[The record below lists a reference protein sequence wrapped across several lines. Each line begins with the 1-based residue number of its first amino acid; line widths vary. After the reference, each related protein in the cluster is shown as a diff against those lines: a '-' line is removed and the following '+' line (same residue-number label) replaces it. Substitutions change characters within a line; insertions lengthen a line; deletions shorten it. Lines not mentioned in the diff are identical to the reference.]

1 MGFIKA
7 RGGDLYYEEKGSGPS
22 ILLIAPSGATASTW
36 GTFADELSGVGR
48 VIAYDRRGY
57 SRSGG
62 EVVRSAAAHTADAAA
77 VVEALD
83 ARPAMVVGTSA
94 GATIALDLAVR
105 RPDLV
110 RVVVAHES
118 PWRALLH
125 PDVSGL
131 STLMRMQWLAW
142 QGRYDDAAEVLLR
155 QVYAYRDGGSAWDDF
170 PEVWRRTARENGRSV
185 VADLRATLGS
195 YPSRARLAKMATP
208 VLCTYGSRSRNYMRA
223 ITRSLAQA
231 IPTATL
237 REVDG
242 AGHGVPFD
250 APGLFAQI
258 IAEEIH
264 AAEQDSGTSR
274 STSTG
279 PTRMGPT
286 PLPGTAAFREPAYRR
301 GTRQALT
308 VLHAVRAGRARARSD
323 PWRQVAPID
332 GAALRDLVATVAE
345 EARLVSI
352 PVNRPPWR
360 PTGLTVA
367 AGQQVTWLAWGR
379 LYLVGPLGVGV
390 RPRLVLRGR
399 VGEGPPQDS
408 SCDTVSFRADRSG
421 ELRLGSAMPGEMQPD
436 GAITT
441 DRFPYRACSGALT
454 AVVARW
460 AEGTDPAEA
469 LGWIAHGDASGL
481 CAAEAGRLAALP
493 TPPAG
498 WDNHPLI
505 GSEQAF
511 FPSDGGMAA
520 RGDRTVSIIRH
531 AAEIPLT
538 PSLRLQW
545 TWKLE
550 ELPSRLPEDTTL
562 THDYLSVA
570 LEFDDGRDLTWYW
583 SAGLPVGA
591 SYPCPLPHWRRRET
605 HVVVRTGT
613 TDLGRWVDEDRPV
626 LADHRAAI
634 GGPVPGRVVRA
645 WLISCTFPQAGH
657 TAGEFKRIQLVDGTR
672 TLRVLGDR
680 RAETGPARQAKE

>member
-1 MGFIKA
+1 MGFVKA

-22 ILLIAPSGATASTW
+22 ILLIPPSGATASTW
-36 GTFADELSGVGR
+36 GRLADELSDVGR

-83 ARPAMVVGTSA
+83 ASPATVVGTSA

-155 QVYAYRDGGSAWDDF
+155 QVYAYREGGSAWDDF
-170 PEVWRRTARENGRSV
+170 PEVWRRTAREHGRSV

-195 YPSRARLAKMATP
+195 YPSRARLANMTTP
-208 VLCTYGSRSRNYMRA
+208 VVCTYGSRSRSYMRA

-231 IPTATL
+231 IPTAAL

-242 AGHGVPFD
+242 AAHAVPFD
-250 APGLFAQI
+250 APGLFARI
-258 IAEEIH
+258 IADEIH
-264 AAEQDSGTSR
+264 AGEPHPEP
-274 STSTG
+274 G
-279 PTRMGPT
+279 P
-286 PLPGTAAFREPAYRR
+286 AAYREPVYRR
-301 GTRQALT
+301 GARQALT
-308 VLHAVRAGRARARSD
+308 VLQAARVGRARAKSD
-323 PWRQVAPID
+323 PWRHVAPID
-332 GAALRDLVATVAE
+332 GTTLRDLVATVAE
-345 EARLVSI
+345 EARLVSV
-352 PVNRPPWR
+352 PVNRPPWQ

-399 VGEGPPQDS
+399 VGDGPPQDS

-441 DRFPYRACSGALT
+441 DRFPYGACSGALT
-454 AVVARW
+454 AVIARW
-460 AEGTDPAEA
+460 AAGTDPAAA
-469 LGWIAHGDASGL
+469 LESMAHRDASGL
-481 CAAEAGRLAALP
+481 CATEAGRLAA
-493 TPPAG
+493 PPAPPEG

-511 FPSDGGMAA
+511 FPSNGGIAA
-520 RGDRTVSIIRH
+520 KGDRTVSIIRH
-531 AAEIPLT
+531 AAELPLT

-550 ELPSRLPEDTTL
+550 GLPSRLPEDTTL
-562 THDYLSVA
+562 THDYVSVA
-570 LEFDDGRDLTWYW
+570 LEFDDGQDLTWYW

-591 SYPCPLPHWRRRET
+591 SYHCPFPHWRRRET

-626 LADHRAAI
+626 LADHQAAI
-634 GGPVPGRVVRA
+634 GGPAPGRVVRA
-645 WLISCTFPQAGH
+645 WLISCTFPQAGRS
-657 TAGEFKRIQLVDGTR
+657 AGEFQRIQLVDGTS
-672 TLRVLGDR
+672 TLPVLGTPGPDPHDR
-680 RAETGPARQAKE
+680 RRSER

>member
-7 RGGDLYYEEKGSGPS
+7 RGADLYYVEKGSGPS
-22 ILLIAPSGATASTW
+22 ILLIPPAGATASTW
-36 GTFADELSGVGR
+36 GRLAEELSGVGR

-62 EVVRSAAAHTADAAA
+62 EVVRSASAHTADAAA
-77 VVEALD
+77 IVEALD
-83 ARPAMVVGTSA
+83 ASPAVVVGTSA

-131 STLMRMQWLAW
+131 STLARMQSLAW

-155 QVYAYRDGGSAWDDF
+155 QVYAYRDGDSAWDGF
-170 PEVWRRTARENGRSV
+170 PEEWRRTARENGRSV

-195 YPSRARLAKMATP
+195 YPSRARLASMATP
-208 VLCTYGSRSRNYMRA
+208 VVCTYGSRSRNYMRA

-242 AGHGVPFD
+242 AAHAVPFD
-250 APGLFAQI
+250 APGLFAQV
-258 IAEEIH
+258 IAD
-264 AAEQDSGTSR
+264 ALNGAEQQS
-274 STSTG
+274 
-279 PTRMGPT
+279 
-286 PLPGTAAFREPAYRR
+286 TAAFREPVYRCR
-301 GTRQALT
+301 TRQVRT
-308 VLHAVRAGRARARSD
+308 VLRAVGAGRARAKSD
-323 PWRQVAPID
+323 PWRHVPPID
-332 GAALRDLVATVAE
+332 GTSLRDLVGTVAE

-352 PVNRPPWR
+352 PVNRPPWH

-367 AGQQVTWLAWGR
+367 AGQQVTWLAWGG

-399 VGEGPPQDS
+399 VGEGAPRDS
-408 SCDTVSFRADRSG
+408 SCDTMSFRADRSG

-460 AEGTDPAEA
+460 AAGTDPAEA
-469 LGWIAHGDASGL
+469 LESMAHDDASGL
-481 CAAEAGRLAALP
+481 CAAEAGRLASPPA
-493 TPPAG
+493 PPAG
-498 WDNHPLI
+498 WDDHPLI

-511 FPSDGGMAA
+511 FPSNGGMVAN
-520 RGDRTVSIIRH
+520 GDRTVSIIRH
-531 AAEIPLT
+531 SAELPLT

-570 LEFDDGRDLTWYW
+570 LEFDDGQDLTWYW

-591 SYPCPLPHWRRRET
+591 SYRCPLPHWRRRET

-626 LADHRAAI
+626 LADHQAAI
-634 GGPVPGRVVRA
+634 GGPAPRRVVRA

-657 TAGEFKRIQLVDGTR
+657 TAGEFQRIQLVEGTR
-672 TLRVLGDR
+672 TLRVLGTPGPDPADR
-680 RAETGPARQAKE
+680 RRSE